1 MDDER
6 RDDALSAADEALDA
20 LRAELSVAPSPDF
33 HARVRTRIAERRPPA
48 HGWGWI
54 VPALAAA
61 VLLIAVIVWMRAPLS
76 DRTPTAAVETP
87 APLSRAADTMP
98 APTPPAEPV
107 PEPRRRAAPR
117 TASRP
122 AIEPIRPIVPPGE
135 ELRLARYVASVR
147 QRPFE
152 ADTLPESDPR
162 ELLGD
167 PAPIEIAPL
176 KTAPLVPDEGSI
188 R

>member
-6 RDDALSAADEALDA
+6 SDDAVSAADEALDA

-33 HARVRTRIAERRPPA
+33 HARVRARVARPRAARR
-48 HGWGWI
+48 WGWI

-61 VLLIAVIVWMRAPLS
+61 VLLIAAIVWMRAPRI
-76 DRTPTAAVETP
+76 DRTPSVARETP
-87 APLSRAADTMP
+87 APPPGAADGTP

-117 TASRP
+117 TASQP

-162 ELLGD
+162 ELLAD

-176 KTAPLVPDEGSI
+176 KTAPLVPEEGSL

>member
-6 RDDALSAADEALDA
+6 SDDALSAADEALRA

-33 HARVRTRIAERRPPA
+33 QARVRARVARPRAARR
-48 HGWGWI
+48 WGWI

-61 VLLIAVIVWMRAPLS
+61 VLLIAAIVWMS
-76 DRTPTAAVETP
+76 TPRSERRPTVAAET
-87 APLSRAADTMP
+87 
-98 APTPPAEPV
+98 PTPPTVAVEPDPPSAPADPV
-107 PEPRRRAAPR
+107 LPPRRAVARAVAR
-117 TASRP
+117 G
-122 AIEPIRPIVPPGE
+122 IEPIRPIVPPGE

-162 ELLGD
+162 ELLAD

-176 KTAPLVPDEGSI
+176 KTAPLVPEEGSL

>member
-6 RDDALSAADEALDA
+6 SDDAMNGADEALRV

-33 HARVRTRIAERRPPA
+33 QARVRGRLPRPREARR
-48 HGWGWI
+48 WGWI

-61 VLLIAVIVWMRAPLS
+61 VLLIAAIVWMRAPRS
-76 DRTPTAAVETP
+76 DRRPTVAVEPPSPSPTV
-87 APLSRAADTMP
+87 ANQAP

-107 PEPRRRAAPR
+107 PEPRRRAAAR
-117 TASRP
+117 AASRP

-162 ELLGD
+162 ELLAD
-167 PAPIEIAPL
+167 PAPIEIVPL
-176 KTAPLVPDEGSI
+176 KTAPLVPEEGSL